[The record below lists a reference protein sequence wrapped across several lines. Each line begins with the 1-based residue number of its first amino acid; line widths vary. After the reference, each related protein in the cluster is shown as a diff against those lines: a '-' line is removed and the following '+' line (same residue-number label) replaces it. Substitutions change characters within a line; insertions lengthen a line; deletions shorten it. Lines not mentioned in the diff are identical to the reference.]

1 MLRVGPLDC
10 GRSTTAMY
18 NNSPNADF
26 TKRTIEQVSL
36 QAGSFTPDALLH
48 VCRLRLYVNLLRS
61 PDDLLPGAIH
71 DNYLACGSCGEKA
84 WFGCV
89 RNALDWLV
97 ATVGL
102 FPEAQGLRDLQPQEL
117 FQAHVGLADGLHR
130 ALRSA
135 LKAHLLHLQMLVDLT
150 ETHDKISLTLSQ
162 AGWSCPQAG
171 GEKLQHL
178 KYRCPDCKATFR
190 GEAHLATHRQRT
202 HGTLVAAR
210 SFVLNSCCPACKRIS
225 TPDQEP
231 SSMFN
236 TSLPSVCH
244 GCWRTELLFQ
254 RILRD
259 PLMPKMLRILEL
271 NVDQAYV
278 LAAHACQLTLLDHSL
293 LQLLNQPH
301 GYPPRPVELC
311 GYDPI
316 GLEQHIFLDKWSSY
330 DAGPWTTLPVVW
342 GIFAAE
348 LKDAYKN
355 CPLSSLESFKSEV
368 CDLVEAVSWRQDD
381 FEVVNVINEQLYEIA
396 KAFYVQQIPRVLPET
411 RFDRLQRMEA
421 QFGSLPAWMGHRD
434 HTQRDTT
441 DGGEERLH
449 IPQKLAALEQ
459 GWRSEVA
466 LWTSPTESVARPFF
480 KECFYLVF
488 YSGHRRDG
496 DIATQICR
504 LSPDAPRVLLYPI
517 CLDLCIDQVRGDL
530 LCPVQQ
536 RLWATRMKERKVIG
550 FHASP
555 PCETYADARWLPPPG
570 DAVRTTSL
578 EDMGISLGA
587 TCPGSG

>member
-1 MLRVGPLDC
+1 ML
-10 GRSTTAMY
+10 S
-18 NNSPNADF
+18 
-26 TKRTIEQVSL
+26 SL
-36 QAGSFTPDALLH
+36 QKDFHTRPRAIKHVQYQSTKCLPWLLENGTP
-48 VCRLRLYVNLLRS
+48 VS
-61 PDDLLPGAIH
+61 KDL
-71 DNYLACGSCGEKA
+71 
-84 WFGCV
+84 
-89 RNALDWLV
+89 
-97 ATVGL
+97 
-102 FPEAQGLRDLQPQEL
+102 
-117 FQAHVGLADGLHR
+117 
-130 ALRSA
+130 
-135 LKAHLLHLQMLVDLT
+135 
-150 ETHDKISLTLSQ
+150 
-162 AGWSCPQAG
+162 
-171 GEKLQHL
+171 
-178 KYRCPDCKATFR
+178 
-190 GEAHLATHRQRT
+190 
-202 HGTLVAAR
+202 AR
-210 SFVLNSCCPACKRIS
+210 SLDAKDAEDIGVERRSGIRSGSTRMPVDTSRSQPPPTVEPA
-225 TPDQEP
+225 PW
-231 SSMFN
+231 
-236 TSLPSVCH
+236 V
-244 GCWRTELLFQ
+244 
-254 RILRD
+254 
-259 PLMPKMLRILEL
+259 
-271 NVDQAYV
+271 
-278 LAAHACQLTLLDHSL
+278 
-293 LQLLNQPH
+293 
-301 GYPPRPVELC
+301 PPRPVELC

-570 DAVRTTSL
+570 DAVKPRPLRTWAYPWGLPALDRAEVAQLRIGNVLFYIAIYATL
-578 EDMGISLGA
+578 EH
-587 TCPGSG
+587 PRGSPSDSGRFRIRASSFVERLLQGRGCKLITFNQGPL